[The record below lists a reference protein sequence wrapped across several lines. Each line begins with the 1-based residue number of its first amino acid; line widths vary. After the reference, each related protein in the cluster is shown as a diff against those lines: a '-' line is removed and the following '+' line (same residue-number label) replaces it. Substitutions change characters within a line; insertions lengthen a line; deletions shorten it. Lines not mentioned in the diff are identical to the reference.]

1 MAEEFDPREYLQ
13 DFLTEAGEHLA
24 TLDDLLLEAER
35 LVRAQAP
42 LEGELVNSLF
52 RSAHTL
58 KGMAGMLGFQAYQ
71 GLTHE
76 AEQVLEQVRSGT
88 RQLKPNELAVLF
100 DVVDALKRLSARIA
114 QDGEEGDEDVSTA
127 LKAMGAVARGEALV
141 AEGPLNLLDRID
153 PYDQMAIL
161 VEVAKGQSLF
171 NLRVV
176 VAQAA
181 AEVGWAE
188 WHAGLGRM
196 GQVLGLWDEA
206 GQAVVAEAV
215 GPDATLWLLY
225 LTEADRQ
232 SVLDGTGVPESD
244 LIAAPLPW
252 HEQAAAPASA
262 PAPAPSPA
270 PAPQAE
276 AAPGQAAAP
285 AAGPLAPAPQADA
298 PPKVAEPK
306 GKGPAVERATS
317 IRVETELLDRLMEL
331 VGELVIHHTR
341 LSQLVGETAALAQA
355 KDLEAQR
362 SRLVRVSSELD
373 EALQFVGRTSDE
385 LQEQTMQVRM
395 VQVGTLFNRFP
406 RIVRDLAREC
416 GKAARLDIEGAATK
430 LDKTVIEQL
439 GDPLVHLL
447 RNAIDHGLESPTARV
462 EAGKLPEGVITLGA
476 QQQGH
481 HILISVSDDGHGI
494 SRARV
499 LAKARERGLVGPHEQ
514 PSDQEILHLI
524 FRPGFSTAE
533 AVTNLSGRG
542 VGMDVVQA
550 NIQRLGG
557 SVSVQSETGEGTRF
571 LVKLP
576 LTLAITKA
584 LLVKV
589 AGQTFAVP
597 LASVEES
604 LRLNQSEIR
613 TLHEREVI
621 LVRGQVL
628 PLFRM
633 HHLFELG
640 AAPAVKHQPVVVVAH
655 GEQRL
660 ALAVDELLGQQ
671 DVVVKALG
679 SFLGQVQGVGG
690 ATILGDGHVA
700 LILDVGTLV
709 ARHGAADALPAVV
722 RAPKA
727 LPASPEGPASG
738 EGVGESA

>member
-1 MAEEFDPREYLQ
+1 MAEDFDPREYLQ

-35 LVRAQAP
+35 LVRAKEA
-42 LEGELVNSLF
+42 LEGELVNGLF

-71 GLTHE
+71 QLTHE
-76 AEQVLEQVRSGT
+76 AEQVLDQVRSGQ
-88 RQLKPNELAVLF
+88 RQLQPAELAVFF

-114 QDGEEGDEDVSTA
+114 SEGDEGSEDVRA
-127 LKAMGAVARGEALV
+127 AHEAIAKVARGEAV
-141 AEGPLNLLDRID
+141 GAAEALNLLERVD

-161 VEVAKGQSLF
+161 VEVAKGQALY
-171 NLRVV
+171 NVRVDL
-176 VAQAA
+176 ALATQ
-181 AEVGWAE
+181 EVGWPE

-196 GQVLGLWDEA
+196 GQVQGIWNEEGEA
-206 GQAVVAEAV
+206 LAPAAVEEGSGAV
-215 GPDATLWLLY
+215 WLLY
-225 LTEADRQ
+225 LTPADRQ
-232 SVLDGTGVPESD
+232 SVLDATGVPEED
-244 LIAAPLPW
+244 LLPAPLPW
-252 HEQAAAPASA
+252 QEQVPTAEPPPSA
-262 PAPAPSPA
+262 PAQGGEAPKV
-270 PAPQAE
+270 E
-276 AAPGQAAAP
+276 AP
-285 AAGPLAPAPQADA
+285 AAVAGPPGAGEASQQRMD
-298 PPKVAEPK
+298 KAEAKSK
-306 GKGPAVERATS
+306 GSAVERATS

-341 LSQLVGETAALAQA
+341 LAQLVGEASALAQVA
-355 KDLEAQR
+355 DLEGQR
-362 SRLVRVSSELD
+362 SRLARVASELD

-416 GKAARLDIEGAATK
+416 GKAARLDIEGATTK

-447 RNAIDHGLESPTARV
+447 RNAIDHGLEAPASRL
-462 EAGKLPEGVITLGA
+462 ESGKLPEGVITLGA

-481 HILISVSDDGHGI
+481 HILITVSDDGQGI
-494 SRARV
+494 SRSRV
-499 LAKARERGLVGPHEQ
+499 LAKARERGLVGPHET
-514 PSDQEILHLI
+514 PSDQEVLHLI

-533 AVTNLSGRG
+533 TVTNLSGRG
-542 VGMDVVQA
+542 VGMDVVQS

-557 SVSVQSETGEGTRF
+557 SVSVHSEPGEGTRF

-584 LLVKV
+584 LLVLV
-589 AGQTFAVP
+589 GGQTYAIP

-604 LRLNQSEIR
+604 LRLAQEEIR
-613 TLHEREVI
+613 TLHEREIV

-633 HHLFELG
+633 HHLFDLG
-640 AAPAVKHQPVVVVAH
+640 QAKASAHQAVVVVAH

-679 SFLGQVQGVGG
+679 NFLGQIQGIGG

-709 ARHGAADALPAVV
+709 QRHGASEGLPAVV
-722 RAPKA
+722 RSASKAIPAAPPPEA
-727 LPASPEGPASG
+727 QDEASA
-738 EGVGESA
+738 